1 MLIDECVAL
10 VLVSVLQET
19 QPSHFTKGTY
29 DFWGPTQARLMDA
42 LVVKKDSPEA
52 EATAAAVA
60 AAEAAAEAAEGSSPP
75 AADGAAGTAAGDAG
89 QQGEDADEQQQPGQ
103 EQQEE
108 QEPPPDPAHKATHV
122 LIVRD
127 PAGRFLSVPYEYGK
141 NHKTHGAN
149 RKLWVIK
156 LMDQLGL
163 HQGDL
168 LVATKEPFEFKP
180 LAVRQMEAQQQQ
192 QKVLHQPDG
201 PWTKVLSRWGCC
213 WIGAAGLDWL
223 VLGSV
228 LSSNCRTGIAWL
240 QACDVCTCVLVYV
253 LVCVEVQH
261 A

>member
-1 MLIDECVAL
+1 MLCAL
-10 VLVSVLQET
+10 HALFMSAPQET

-52 EATAAAVA
+52 EAASAAVA
-60 AAEAAAEAAEGSSPP
+60 AAEAAAAADEASNPP
-75 AADGAAGTAAGDAG
+75 AAGEAAAGDTG
-89 QQGEDADEQQQPGQ
+89 QQGEGEDGQQQLEE

-127 PAGRFLSVPYEYGK
+127 PAGRFLTVPYEYGK

-201 PWTKVLSRWGCC
+201 PWTKELSRWVCC
-213 WIGAAGLDWL
+213 WTGGGRTWKAPAGENVQQQLQDSGAL
-223 VLGSV
+223 
-228 LSSNCRTGIAWL
+228 L
-240 QACDVCTCVLVYV
+240 QACDECAVVR
-253 LVCVEVQH
+253 H
-261 A
+261 AGVW